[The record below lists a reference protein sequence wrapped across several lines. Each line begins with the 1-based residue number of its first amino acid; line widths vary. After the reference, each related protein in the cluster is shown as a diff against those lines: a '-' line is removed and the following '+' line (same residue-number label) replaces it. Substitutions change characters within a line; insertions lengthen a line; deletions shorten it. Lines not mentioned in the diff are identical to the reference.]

1 MDVDE
6 EEEESDSAQRLR
18 RVPDYG
24 IDVDFELLSANERE
38 VSDLVPVYDM
48 LCFFLM

>member
-6 EEEESDSAQRLR
+6 EEEEGDSTQRLR

-24 IDVDFELLSANERE
+24 IEVDFELLSATERE
-38 VSDLVPVYDM
+38 VSALMPVQDM
-48 LCFFLM
+48 RFLM

>member
-6 EEEESDSAQRLR
+6 EDAESGSTQRLK

-24 IDVDFELLSANERE
+24 IEVDFEVLGGEERE
-38 VSDLVPVYDM
+38 VSGTRPHVLKT
-48 LCFFLM
+48 